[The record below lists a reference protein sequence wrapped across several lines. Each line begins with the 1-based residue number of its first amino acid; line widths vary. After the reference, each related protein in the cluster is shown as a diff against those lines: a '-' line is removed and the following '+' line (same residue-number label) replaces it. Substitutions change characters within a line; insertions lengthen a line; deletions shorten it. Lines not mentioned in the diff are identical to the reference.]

1 MPSTPPATTVPAGP
15 AFPARI
21 ANRTA
26 ATVVTLV
33 FVVVLPLVLLG
44 VSAILPGVDGSPLGS
59 EDALLRQAAGDA
71 IALVVVAALVTL
83 LGGWH
88 SVVSEGRTRSRW
100 GVVFLVGYAL
110 VAAATF
116 TTPLRPDSGDYLG
129 ALAIAVVAVALVEE
143 LVYRGTLVAGFRRVL
158 PEWVVWLLS
167 TAAFALAHALGQGL
181 DGLFQVQM
189 TFVLGS
195 AAYLARRVTGSIVG
209 PVVVHVLYNAVQGFR
224 TQTSDGVPFLLSA
237 GSTLFLLAAA
247 VVGLVVAIRHPR
259 DHRRA

>member
-1 MPSTPPATTVPAGP
+1 MASTPPATTVQTGP

-21 ANRTA
+21 ANRTT

-44 VSAILPGVDGSPLGS
+44 VSAFLPGADGSPLGS
-59 EDALLRQAAGDA
+59 EDTLVRQAVGDG
-71 IALVVVAALVTL
+71 IALVVIAALVTL

-88 SVVSEGRTRSRW
+88 SVVSERRTRSRW

-247 VVGLVVAIRHPR
+247 VVGLIVAIRHPR